1 MLSSLMPFQSQ
12 YMDEDVLIKVK
23 IFIEIT
29 SNILLGLQDSINKTP
44 QNVDISF
51 TTDYDQLACLKEPTE

>member
-44 QNVDISF
+44 
-51 TTDYDQLACLKEPTE
+51 

>member
-1 MLSSLMPFQSQ
+1 MPFQSQ
-12 YMDEDVLIKVK
+12 YMDEDILKKVK

-29 SNILLGLQDSINKTP
+29 TDILLGLQDSINKTP

-51 TTDYDQLACLKEPTE
+51 TSDYDQYACRKEPTE